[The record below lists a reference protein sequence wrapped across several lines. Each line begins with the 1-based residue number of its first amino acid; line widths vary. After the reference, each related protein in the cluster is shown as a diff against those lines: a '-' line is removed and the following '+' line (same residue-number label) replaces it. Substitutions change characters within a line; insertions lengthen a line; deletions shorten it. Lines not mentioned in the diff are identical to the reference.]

1 MDGVDAPSTKAGS
14 NPALRH
20 THKEER
26 VAIEETTETEAP
38 EEATPVEAAQETAQ
52 ADLSELIDE
61 VRSLAQQAL
70 DECRELRAIVTEE
83 ALDEAPDVAVLDDDI
98 DPEDLQI
105 EDLLA

>member
-1 MDGVDAPSTKAGS
+1 MAA
-14 NPALRH
+14 
-20 THKEER
+20 
-26 VAIEETTETEAP
+26 EETTETEAP
-38 EEATPVEAAQETAQ
+38 DEVAPVEATQTDVQ

-61 VRSLAQQAL
+61 VRALAQQAL

-83 ALDEAPDVAVLDDDI
+83 ALDEPADTDVLDDDI